1 MTKRKRAT
9 PYAQK
14 ARGGG
19 KKRVKKGEPLVGQIQ
34 TDQTNSD
41 VSNIIQR
48 INIMTAEEL
57 ARMKQMAGQ
66 NALNLFN
73 KLLEEMAKRIPQM
86 NDEVLTVSL
95 NSVWEKVGGG
105 KK

>member
-19 KKRVKKGEPLVGQIQ
+19 KKRVKKGEPLVGQLQ
-34 TDQTNSD
+34 TDQTN
-41 VSNIIQR
+41 IIQR
-48 INIMTAEEL
+48 IDIMTAEEL